1 MQITSRLLALLAAPT
16 LGLAAITYPEAPRV
30 DHTDDFFGTKVA
42 DPYRWLEDLDSP
54 GTKAWVESENKVTFD
69 FLSTLTNRE
78 AIKQRL
84 TELYNYPR
92 HDLPFKEAGRY
103 FYQYNTGLKNQPE
116 LLMQDRLDSEP
127 KLLLDPNTLSSDG
140 TVSLTQWDVSP
151 DGRWLGYG
159 VAVSGSDWNEY
170 RVRDVGTAQD
180 TTDVIKW
187 VKFSGLDWTKDSK
200 GFFYSRFPTPEANA
214 NQVFGELAN
223 QAVYYHRVGT
233 PQAEDVKVF
242 ASPDFP
248 KRGWGAS
255 VTDDGRYL
263 LLYGSEGTDTNN
275 RLYYV
280 DLKDPQHPDFTGPVV
295 KLIDVMEAAYIVQG
309 NQGNVLFVRTDLNAP
324 NKKIIAID
332 LAHPAK
338 ADWRT
343 LVPEAKDVIESS
355 IFAGGK
361 FVLNYLHDA
370 HSRLAVFGLDGQPL
384 GEVKLPAIGTVTG
397 GTYSRDASGLTGD
410 PEDNEL
416 FIKFTSFIQPATVY
430 RYDLATG
437 AAMAPVEV
445 AKVAFDPSLYE
456 TEQVFYPSKD
466 GTRVPMFITHRKGV
480 KLDGTHPTFLYAY
493 GGFDISLK
501 PSFSPTVIAWLE
513 LGGIYAQPNLRGGGE
528 YGREWHLAGTKER
541 KQNVF
546 DDFIAAGDWLVAQ
559 KYTSHEKLVI
569 SGGSNGGLLIGAVA
583 NQRPDLARVALPAV
597 GVMDM
602 LRFHKFTI
610 GWAWASDYGSAD
622 DAAGFK
628 YLSAYSPVHT
638 VKAGVKYPAV
648 LVTTADHDDRV
659 HPGHSFKYTAAMQAA
674 NPHPE
679 FPTYIRIDV
688 KAGHGQGKPVA
699 KQIDETADKLAF
711 ALHFVG
717 TGAD

>member
-1 MQITSRLLALLAAPT
+1 MQKSPRWLPLLLVPT
-16 LGLAAITYPEAPRV
+16 LAFAAISYPDAPRGTQV
-30 DHTDDFFGTKVA
+30 DDIHGTKVA

-54 GTKAWVESENKVTFD
+54 ATQAWVGAENKATFA
-69 FLSTLTNRE
+69 FLATLGNRD

-103 FYQYNTGLKNQPE
+103 FYTYNTGLLNQPQ

-127 KLLLDPNTLSSDG
+127 KLLLDPNTLASDG

-151 DGRWLGYG
+151 DGKWLGYG
-159 VAVSGSDWNEY
+159 VAVAGSDWNEF
-170 RVRDVGTAQD
+170 RVRDIAATKDTA
-180 TTDVIKW
+180 DVIQW

-200 GFFYSRFPTPEANA
+200 GFFYSRFPEPQAG
-214 NQVFGELAN
+214 VFSELGN
-223 QAVYYHRVGT
+223 QAVYYHRLGT

-248 KRGWGAS
+248 KRGWGGTT
-255 VTDDGRYL
+255 TDDGRYL
-263 LLYGSEGTDTNN
+263 LITGSEGTDTNN
-275 RLYYV
+275 RLYYM
-280 DLKDPQHPDFTGPVV
+280 DLKDPLNPDLTGPVV
-295 KLIDVMEAAYIVQG
+295 KLIDVMEADYTVLG
-309 NQGNVLFVRTDLNAP
+309 NRGSVLLVETDLDAP
-324 NKKIIAID
+324 RKKVIAID
-332 LAHPAK
+332 LAQPDK
-338 ADWRT
+338 ANWRT
-343 LVPEAKDVIESS
+343 LVPESPDVIESA

-361 FVLNYLHDA
+361 IVLNYLHDA
-370 HSRLAVFGLDGQPL
+370 HSRLAIFDNEGKPL
-384 GEVKLPAIGTVTG
+384 GEVALPGIGTVTG
-397 GTYSRDASGLTGD
+397 SNYTRDSGGLTGD
-410 PEDNEL
+410 AEDNEM
-416 FIKFTSFIQPATVY
+416 FIKFTSFIQPATAY
-430 RYDLATG
+430 RFDLTTG
-437 AAMAPVEV
+437 EMTPVEV
-445 AKVAFDPSLYE
+445 PKVAFDPSLYE
-456 TEQVFYPSKD
+456 TRQVFVPSKD
-466 GTRVPMFITHRKGV
+466 GTRVPMFITHRKGL
-480 KLDGTHPTFLYAY
+480 KLDGSHPTLLYAY

-501 PSFSPTVIAWLE
+501 PSFSPANIAWLE
-513 LGGIYAQPNLRGGGE
+513 LGGVYAQPNLRGGGE
-528 YGREWHLAGTKER
+528 YGKEWHLAGTKER

-546 DDFIAAGDWLVAQ
+546 DDFIAAGDWLVANG
-559 KYTSHEKLVI
+559 YTGHDKLVI

-610 GWAWASDYGSAD
+610 GWAWTSDYGSAD
-622 DAAGFK
+622 DAEGFK

-638 VKAGVKYPAV
+638 VKAGVRYPAV

-688 KAGHGQGKPVA
+688 KAGHGQGKPIA
-699 KQIDETADKLAF
+699 KQIDEIADKWAF

-717 TGAD
+717 TGAN